1 MILTEN
7 QLKNLTLAA
16 DVVSESHRQ
25 TRHFSVGQRASV
37 FLSHK
42 HDEISQ
48 LKRVAYI
55 LENLHTSIYVDWL
68 DNSMPRTTS
77 GVTATIIKQQ
87 IEKYDKFILIA
98 TDGAIDSKWCNWEL
112 GYGDAQKFDLGKI
125 ALFPIAQNDGSWKGS
140 EYMQIY
146 PTIQYYFGTEKYS
159 NGKLI
164 PKGYYYSYKDKDG
177 DFYLKKLYDWIIS

>member
-7 QLKNLTLAA
+7 QLKNLTFAA

-25 TRHFSVGQRASV
+25 TRLFSVGQRASV

-55 LENLHTSIYVDWL
+55 LENLRTSIYVDWL

-98 TDGAIDSKWCNWEL
+98 TDGVLLTQNGAIGN
-112 GYGDAQKFDLGKI
+112 
-125 ALFPIAQNDGSWKGS
+125 
-140 EYMQIY
+140 
-146 PTIQYYFGTEKYS
+146 
-159 NGKLI
+159 
-164 PKGYYYSYKDKDG
+164 
-177 DFYLKKLYDWIIS
+177 